1 MCSSD
6 LRDVPQVQTGR
17 ECEQMK
23 DRRGWI
29 ALAIFCAACCI
40 IGMEGF
46 LLKKLNPTVL
56 VMLAVAVVVVVVL
69 GEGE

>member
-1 MCSSD
+1 
-6 LRDVPQVQTGR
+6 
-17 ECEQMK
+17 MK